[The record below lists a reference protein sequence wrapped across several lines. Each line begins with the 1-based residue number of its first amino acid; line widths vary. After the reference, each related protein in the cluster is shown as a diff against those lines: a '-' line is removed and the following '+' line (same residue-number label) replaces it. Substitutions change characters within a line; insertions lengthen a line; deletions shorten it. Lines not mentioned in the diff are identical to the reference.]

1 MAAVAPRTHCGGTGE
16 KFPESRGSPSPPA
29 IVGGRRGGGRPPVAG
44 AGSSLPAQR
53 LRPSTLATRSSG
65 PTPRL
70 QRLQRRPAPRRP
82 FAGDHPPTSKPRD
95 QSGHGRSP
103 CRSRSATLSLYPPRP
118 RVSLTTQ
125 YTPFRRWSAQRLRS
139 LGAGRGTGGRE
150 QVAGYSPLTASSLN
164 RSRAAGACTPK
175 SKPGFGT
182 PWWAAP
188 HGPGAGVLGI
198 LPPLSRAATILARGP
213 VFLEDTLL

>member
-16 KFPESRGSPSPPA
+16 KFPEPRGSPSPPA

-103 CRSRSATLSLYPPRP
+103 CRSRSATLSLSPLPPPTRVLDHTIHTLSPAERSAAAVPGGGERDWRP
-118 RVSLTTQ
+118 
-125 YTPFRRWSAQRLRS
+125 
-139 LGAGRGTGGRE
+139 GAGRRIFATHCLLSESVKGSGSLHPEVQAGLWDAMVGR
-150 QVAGYSPLTASSLN
+150 APWT
-164 RSRAAGACTPK
+164 RSRCLWDP
-175 SKPGFGT
+175 
-182 PWWAAP
+182 AAP
-188 HGPGAGVLGI
+188 LPCSHNSGAR
-198 LPPLSRAATILARGP
+198 PCFS
-213 VFLEDTLL
+213 